1 MPDHPHAIHTRLHET
16 LSAAGAT
23 CDAPEAHGTLC
34 SLVCLHGSR
43 AGPRWI
49 TSLFGKEPVP
59 ADVRR
64 ALLDIASET
73 AAELEDPAFRFAPLL
88 PGDRSPMGERA
99 GAMAHWTQG
108 FLHGFGEAGS
118 RPALAERLG
127 QEPLAELLS
136 DLSEITRATAGEA
149 DGAEEG
155 AEDGAD
161 GDEEAWAEL
170 VEYLRVAVQLFYL
183 ELASIRGD
191 RHEAPSGLQ

>member
-1 MPDHPHAIHTRLHET
+1 MPDHPNPIHTRLQEA

-23 CDAPEAHGTLC
+23 CDAPEAHGNLC

-49 TSLFGKEPVP
+49 ASLFGNEPVP
-59 ADVRR
+59 AVARR
-64 ALLDIASET
+64 ALLDIANDT
-73 AAELEDPAFRFAPLL
+73 AAELEDPSFRFVPLL
-88 PGDRSPMGERA
+88 PGDRAPISERA

-136 DLSEITRATAGEA
+136 DLSEITRATSGEA
-149 DGAEEG
+149 EGPEEG
-155 AEDGAD
+155 AE

-170 VEYLRVAVQLFYL
+170 VEYLRVAVQLFFL
-183 ELASIRGD
+183 ELAAIRGD

>member
-1 MPDHPHAIHTRLHET
+1 MPNHPNAIHTRLDET

-34 SLVCLHGSR
+34 SLVCLHGSH
-43 AGPRWI
+43 AGPRWVA
-49 TSLFGKEPVP
+49 SLFGDEPVP
-59 ADVRR
+59 ADTRR
-64 ALLDIASET
+64 ALLGIASET
-73 AAELEDPAFRFAPLL
+73 AAELEDPSFRFAPLL
-88 PGDRSPMGERA
+88 PGDRAPMGERA

-118 RPALAERLG
+118 RPALADRLR

-136 DLSEITRATAGEA
+136 DLSEMTRATAGEA
-149 DGAEEG
+149 EDAEEG
-155 AEDGAD
+155 VE

-183 ELASIRGD
+183 ELAAFRGD

>member
-1 MPDHPHAIHTRLHET
+1 MSDHPNPIHTRLQET

-23 CDAPEAHGTLC
+23 CDVPEAHGTLC

-49 TSLFGKEPVP
+49 ASLFGNEPVP
-59 ADVRR
+59 ADARR

-73 AAELEDPAFRFAPLL
+73 AAELEDPSFRFAPLL
-88 PGDRSPMGERA
+88 PADRAPMGERA
-99 GAMAHWTQG
+99 GAMAHWAQG

-136 DLSEITRATAGEA
+136 DLSEITRATADEA
-149 DGAEEG
+149 EVAEEG
-155 AEDGAD
+155 MDA
-161 GDEEAWAEL
+161 DEEAWAEL
-170 VEYLRVAVQLFYL
+170 VEYLRVAVQLFFL
-183 ELASIRGD
+183 ELAAIRGD

>member
-1 MPDHPHAIHTRLHET
+1 MPDHPSAIHTRLHET

-43 AGPRWI
+43 AGQRWI
-49 TSLFGKEPVP
+49 ASLFGNEPVP

-73 AAELEDPAFRFAPLL
+73 AAELEDPSFRFAPLL
-88 PGDRSPMGERA
+88 PGDRAPMGERA
-99 GAMAHWTQG
+99 GALAHWTQG

-136 DLSEITRATAGEA
+136 DLSEITRATAGEE
-149 DGAEEG
+149 DD
-155 AEDGAD
+155 AEDVMD

-170 VEYLRVAVQLFYL
+170 VEYLRVAVQLFFL

-191 RHEAPSGLQ
+191 RHEAPPGLQ

>member
-1 MPDHPHAIHTRLHET
+1 M
-16 LSAAGAT
+16 
-23 CDAPEAHGTLC
+23 PEAHGTLC

-49 TSLFGKEPVP
+49 ASLFGNEPVP
-59 ADVRR
+59 ADARR

-73 AAELEDPAFRFAPLL
+73 AAELEDPSFRFAPLL
-88 PGDRSPMGERA
+88 PADRAPMGERA
-99 GAMAHWTQG
+99 GAMAHWAQG

-136 DLSEITRATAGEA
+136 DLSEITRATADEA
-149 DGAEEG
+149 EGAEEG
-155 AEDGAD
+155 MDA
-161 GDEEAWAEL
+161 DEEAWAEL
-170 VEYLRVAVQLFYL
+170 VEYLRVAVQLFFL
-183 ELASIRGD
+183 ELAAIRGD

>member
-1 MPDHPHAIHTRLHET
+1 MPDHPNAIHTRLHET

-49 TSLFGKEPVP
+49 ISLFGNEPVP
-59 ADVRR
+59 ADARR

-155 AEDGAD
+155 AD